1 MQCHVEQSN
10 GFFNCKSYF
19 QPEICPISDPVPE
32 DVKIQKK
39 VKYLPGEKL
48 LIKLNKVKK
57 KKDNIDIER
66 ITKSLNRVISSF

>member
-19 QPEICPISDPVPE
+19 QPEVCPISDQVPE
-32 DVKIQKK
+32 SIKIQKK